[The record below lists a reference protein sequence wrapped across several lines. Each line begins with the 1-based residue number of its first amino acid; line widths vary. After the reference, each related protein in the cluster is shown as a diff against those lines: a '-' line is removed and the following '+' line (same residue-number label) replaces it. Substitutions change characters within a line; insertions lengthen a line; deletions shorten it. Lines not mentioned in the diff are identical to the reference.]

1 MKNLFRYFIYAL
13 LSFTVISCA
22 NTGAGCNKSKS
33 CCKTTE
39 QKACSKGSEKKACC
53 SSKGGEKKACC
64 SKNSEK
70 ACSKK

>member
-39 QKACSKGSEKKACC
+39 QKACSKS
-53 SSKGGEKKACC
+53 GEKKACC
-64 SKNSEK
+64 SKDGEKKACSKSDEKK

>member
-39 QKACSKGSEKKACC
+39 QKACSKDGEKKACC
-53 SSKGGEKKACC
+53 SKGGEKKACC